1 MDGMV
6 LYFVK
11 VILISGVFLLY
22 YLLLLKDTLSH
33 QFNRFFL
40 LTALLF
46 SITIP
51 FIKTDYFIV
60 QVNTDVLSLV
70 TQLDQTVRQTNDSVE
85 NPVFVYITMGL
96 VAVFFLSRFIIG
108 IFKIVQLKNR
118 FTAEL
123 FEGIRLYRT
132 NLLNAP
138 FSYFRN
144 LFWKDSIA
152 IDSTIGKQIFQHE
165 MVHIR
170 QKHTYDKIFAE
181 LAKCIFWFNPFFY
194 LIKKEIYLVH
204 EYLADRESV
213 DECDTAAFTK
223 MLLVNHFSVQNFP
236 AVSPLFSSN
245 IKKRINMLKTTKT
258 KFSYLRKVLTIPVV
272 LSAFFLCMLHS
283 KESVIRSFDALAIPL
298 EQITMEIAAVQQKEK
313 VKEVYTAKDLKS
325 HNTIKQVEKV
335 PAVLKEPVYN
345 TMEHSTK
352 PPAIG
357 ANAQKSTLADEEEFN
372 DTENIKL
379 DKTIL
384 STEKLQRI
392 RQDALKTQSD
402 AAVTRI
408 EAAAVRKQAEIVRK
422 HAASIQK
429 EAEQVKARLQQQ
441 I

>member
-1 MDGMV
+1 MV
-6 LYFVK
+6 FYFGK

-40 LTALLF
+40 LTAMLL

-51 FIKTDYFIV
+51 FIKTDYFVV

-70 TQLDQTVRQTNDSVE
+70 TQLDRTVKQTNDSIK

-96 VAVFFLSRFIIG
+96 VAMFFLSRFIIG
-108 IFKIVQLKNR
+108 IFKIVQLKKR

-152 IDSTIGKQIFQHE
+152 IDSTVGKQIFHHE

-170 QKHTYDKIFAE
+170 QKHTYDKIFTE
-181 LAKCIFWFNPFFY
+181 LIKCIFWFNPFFY
-194 LIKKEIYLVH
+194 LIKKEIHLIH

-213 DECDTAAFTK
+213 DESDTAAFTK
-223 MLLVNHFSVQNFP
+223 MLLVNHFSVHNFP

-258 KFSYLRKVLTIPVV
+258 KYTYLRKVLTVPVV
-272 LSAFFLCMLHS
+272 LSSFFLCMLHS

-325 HNTIKQVEKV
+325 HNTNKQVEKV
-335 PAVLKEPVYN
+335 TTVLKDPVYN
-345 TMEHSTK
+345 TTEHSTK
-352 PPAIG
+352 PPVIA
-357 ANAQKSTLADEEEFN
+357 ANAQKSTLTYDDEFN

-379 DKTIL
+379 DHTIL

-392 RQDALKTQSD
+392 RQDALKTQRD
-402 AAVTRI
+402 AEATRI
-408 EAAAVRKQAEIVRK
+408 EAAAVRKQAEIIRK
-422 HAASIQK
+422 QAASIQK
-429 EAEQVKARLQQQ
+429 EAEQVKANLQQQ

>member
-1 MDGMV
+1 MV
-6 LYFVK
+6 FYFGK

-40 LTALLF
+40 LTAMLL

-51 FIKTDYFIV
+51 FIKTDYFVV
-60 QVNTDVLSLV
+60 QINTDVLSLV
-70 TQLDQTVRQTNDSVE
+70 TQLDRTVKQTNDSIK
-85 NPVFVYITMGL
+85 NPVFVYIAMGL

-108 IFKIVQLKNR
+108 IFKIVQLKKR

-152 IDSTIGKQIFQHE
+152 IDSTVGQQIFHHE

-170 QKHTYDKIFAE
+170 QKHTYDKIFTE
-181 LAKCIFWFNPFFY
+181 LIKCIFWFNPFFY
-194 LIKKEIYLVH
+194 LIKKEIHLIH

-213 DECDTAAFTK
+213 DESDTAAFTK
-223 MLLVNHFSVQNFP
+223 MLLVNHFSVHNFP

-258 KFSYLRKVLTIPVV
+258 KYTYLRKVLTVPVV
-272 LSAFFLCMLHS
+272 LSSFFLCMLHS

-325 HNTIKQVEKV
+325 HNTNKQVEKV
-335 PAVLKEPVYN
+335 KTVLKDPVYN
-345 TMEHSTK
+345 TTEHSTK
-352 PPAIG
+352 PPVIA
-357 ANAQKSTLADEEEFN
+357 ANAQKSTLTYDDEFN

-379 DKTIL
+379 DHTIL

-392 RQDALKTQSD
+392 RQDALKTQRD
-402 AAVTRI
+402 AEATRI
-408 EAAAVRKQAEIVRK
+408 EAAAVRKQAEIIRK
-422 HAASIQK
+422 QAASIQK
-429 EAEQVKARLQQQ
+429 EAEQVKANLQQQ